1 MDADYRRYVALSKT
15 LRPTSQWATMQ
26 PMNRWVVK
34 VAFAALLSGT
44 GFSVSKAAEGT
55 TEALL
60 ACADE
65 PDDARRL
72 RCFDATAARLQTAP
86 AVPAASAAATPGTPT
101 RAASPQTP
109 APAAS
114 AEDKFG
120 ARGDLKREKLGEL
133 SEITATVTAVSAK
146 PHGELVIT
154 LDNGQVWVELA
165 PGSKIRLKTGD
176 PVKIEAGTLGSFFL
190 IAPNRRSSR
199 VSRVR

>member
-1 MDADYRRYVALSKT
+1 MRS
-15 LRPTSQWATMQ
+15 
-26 PMNRWVVK
+26 MNRWVVN
-34 VAFAALLSGT
+34 VAFAALLSGM
-44 GFSVSKAAEGT
+44 GFSTAKAAEGT

-72 RCFDATAARLQTAP
+72 RCFDATVAGLRGAP
-86 AVPAASAAATPGTPT
+86 ALPAASAAVTPDTRT
-101 RAASPQTP
+101 RAASPQTSV
-109 APAAS
+109 PAAS
-114 AEDKFG
+114 AKDKFG
-120 ARGDLKREKLGEL
+120 ARGDLNREKHAEL
-133 SEITATVTAVSAK
+133 SEITATVTTVTAR

-176 PVKIEAGTLGSFFL
+176 PVTIEAGALGSFSL
-190 IAPNRRSSR
+190 IAPNRRSSK